1 MAQRT
6 EITLIDDID
15 GKAADETVKF
25 ALDGVHY
32 EIDLA
37 ERNARKLRASLQA
50 WASKARRARGGTSAR
65 RSPSSS
71 GGARQH
77 NERLAAIREWAKKNG
92 HQVSGRGRIA
102 ASVQEAYDVAHQ
114 GR

>member
-15 GKAADETVKF
+15 GKVADETVQF

-37 ERNARKLRASLQA
+37 DRNARKLRASLQE
-50 WASKARRARGGTSAR
+50 WTSKARRARGGTSTR
-65 RSPSSS
+65 RNPTPTV
-71 GGARQH
+71 GARQH
-77 NERLAAIREWAKKNG
+77 SERLAAIREWAKNNSFP
-92 HQVSGRGRIA
+92 VSDRGRIA
-102 ASVQEAYDVAHQ
+102 ASVQQAYDHAH
-114 GR
+114 R